1 MNILLFIPKDITT
14 NTNVKKVDLIG
25 FQTYH
30 ILKNV
35 HKVCIGSLQGK
46 DIGIH
51 LETKT
56 NPKP

>member
-35 HKVCIGSLQGK
+35 HKVCVLVPFK
-46 DIGIH
+46 V
-51 LETKT
+51 KT
-56 NPKP
+56 LGYT